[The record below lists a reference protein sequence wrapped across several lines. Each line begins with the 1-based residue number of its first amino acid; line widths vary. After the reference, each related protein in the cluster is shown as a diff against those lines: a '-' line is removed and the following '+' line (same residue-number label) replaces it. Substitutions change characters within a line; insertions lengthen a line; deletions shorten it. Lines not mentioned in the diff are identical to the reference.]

1 MNWNQLLSSTR
12 LGSNPAGNTKVS
24 FRKDSEKERSNFEA
38 DYDRIIF
45 SYPFRRLQDKTQV
58 FPLPEQDFVHNRLT
72 HSLEVSSVGRTL
84 GKRAGE
90 KLIDR
95 HNLTKITAS
104 DFGTIVSAAALAHD
118 VGNPPFGHSGEE
130 SISSYFQRME
140 EGAWLKVNCSNE
152 EWADLENFE
161 GNAQGFRLI
170 NQKEQGLT
178 LTYATLG
185 AFTKYPKRS
194 SNPKVEGRV
203 SQKKFGFYQ
212 TEQVVFEIVAEELGL
227 HKFGDASYARHPL
240 AFLVEAAD
248 DICYNIIDLED
259 GCTLGLISLDETI
272 ELLKPI
278 VGERFDA
285 DKLAEKKFLH
295 EKLGTLR
302 ALAINELI
310 AQSVDVFLINEEAML
325 TGEFDTSLTD
335 LIPAAEALAKIKDIS
350 IQKIY
355 RAQIVV
361 EKEVAGYEVL
371 NGLLEILMGSLI
383 GHLQE
388 KPTKYHKMIRR
399 TLPDF
404 IQEAS
409 DRPPYE
415 ATRIMLD
422 YISGMTD
429 KHALTSYRKLK
440 GMVLPS
446 W

>member
-12 LGSNPAGNTKVS
+12 LGSKEASNL
-24 FRKDSEKERSNFEA
+24 KERSSFEA

-90 KLIDR
+90 KIIEKYKLED
-95 HNLTKITAS
+95 ITVN
-104 DFGTIVSAAALAHD
+104 DIGTIVSAAALAHD

-130 SISSYFQRME
+130 SISSYFQTNKSI
-140 EGAWLKVNCSNE
+140 GWLKENCTNE
-152 EWADLENFE
+152 EWSDLKNFE

-185 AFTKYPKRS
+185 AFTKYPKS
-194 SNPKVEGRV
+194 SSVAKNRQRV
-203 SQKKFGFYQ
+203 SQKKYGYFQ
-212 TEQVVFEIVAEELGL
+212 TEKVLFKEVATTLGL
-227 HKFGDASYARHPL
+227 RSLGNSWTRHPL

-248 DICYNIIDLED
+248 DICYHIIDLED
-259 GCTLGLISLDETI
+259 GCTLGLVTLEETI
-272 ELLKPI
+272 KLLKPI
-278 VGERFDA
+278 VGNRFDA
-285 DKLAEKKFLH
+285 EKLSEKKFLH
-295 EKLGTLR
+295 EKLGALR

-310 AQSVDVFLINEEAML
+310 NQSVAVFLANEEAML
-325 TGEFDTSLTD
+325 KGEFDESITD
-335 LIPAAEALAKIKDIS
+335 LLPSAKTLQEIKKIS
-350 IQKIY
+350 VKKIY
-355 RAQIVV
+355 RSKIVV

-371 NGLLEILMGSLI
+371 NGLLEILIGSLQ
-383 GHLQE
+383 GYL
-388 KPTKYHKMIRR
+388 KGTPTKYHKMVLL
-399 TLPDF
+399 TLPDP

-409 DRPPYE
+409 QQ
-415 ATRIMLD
+415 ATYSAIRTMLD

-429 KHALTSYRKLK
+429 KHALTLYRKLK
-440 GMVLPS
+440 GMVLPV

>member
-1 MNWNQLLSSTR
+1 MR
-12 LGSNPAGNTKVS
+12 FGSQATDQ
-24 FRKDSEKERSNFEA
+24 RQERSNFEA

-84 GKRAGE
+84 GKRVGE
-90 KLIDR
+90 KIIKK
-95 HNLTKITAS
+95 HQLTKTTAS
-104 DFGTIVSAAALAHD
+104 DFATIISAAALAHD

-130 SISSYFQRME
+130 SISSYFQRMDE
-140 EGAWLKVNCSNE
+140 HNWLKKNCTKEQWS
-152 EWADLENFE
+152 DLENFE

-170 NQKEQGLT
+170 NQKAQGLT

-185 AFTKYPKRS
+185 AFTKYPKCS
-194 SNPKVEGRV
+194 LNPRVSGRV
-203 SQKKFGFYQ
+203 SQKKFGYFQ
-212 TEQVVFEIVAEELGL
+212 TERTIFEMVAKNLGL
-227 HKFGDASYARHPL
+227 LKLAEGSFVRHPL

-259 GCTLGLISLDETI
+259 GCTLGLLSIEETI

-278 VGERFDA
+278 VGNRFDA
-285 DKLAEKKFLH
+285 NKLAEKKFLH

-310 AQSVDVFLINEEAML
+310 NQSVDVFLANEEAML
-325 TGEFDTSLTD
+325 CGDFDQSITD
-335 LIPAAEALAKIKDIS
+335 LLPASAALEKIQKIS
-350 IQKIY
+350 VQKIY
-355 RAQIVV
+355 RSKIVV

-371 NGLLEILMGSLI
+371 NGLLEILIDSLQ
-383 GHLQE
+383 GHLQNN
-388 KPTKYHKMIRR
+388 PTTYHKMILR
-399 TLPDF
+399 TLPAPF
-404 IQEAS
+404 QETVKL
-409 DRPPYE
+409 PVYE
-415 ATRIMLD
+415 AVRSMLD

-429 KHALTSYRKLK
+429 RHALNLYRKLK
-440 GMVLPS
+440 GMVMPS